1 MHMRRQSAT
10 TWLVAIFV
18 LALGAMGMARD
29 LHAAAHA
36 SADGH
41 HAVCAAD
48 LATTAPASLP
58 IDSTNDEPD
67 CPTCDLLAV
76 LAKGV
81 LTQTTP
87 VDSELTPAITAL
99 SETTPTQPVVVDFV
113 NANRTRG
120 PPAVLRCAV

>member
-1 MHMRRQSAT
+1 MKRQHAT

-18 LALGAMGMARD
+18 LALGAMGMVRD
-29 LHAAAHA
+29 LHAADHA
-36 SADGH
+36 SSDGH
-41 HAVCAAD
+41 HAVCASEHAD
-48 LATTAPASLP
+48 TTPASLP
-58 IDSTNDEPD
+58 IDSSDDEPD

-81 LTQTTP
+81 VTQTAA
-87 VDSELTPAITAL
+87 VVAEPAPASATINEAASTN
-99 SETTPTQPVVVDFV
+99 PVVAEFV